1 MQRFFVEPYQ
11 IEEEEHRIHIN
22 GTDVNHIKN
31 VLRMKCGEDVWISD
45 GGNKEY
51 HCQIEELGE
60 DEVLLHILYAQE
72 PEYELSN
79 KIYLFQGL
87 PKADKMELIIQK
99 AVELGAAGVI
109 PVATRNAVVKLDA
122 KKAEAKIRRW
132 QAIAESAAK
141 QSKRS
146 YIPQVGPVMSL
157 KEAFSYIE
165 EQKFD
170 LSMIPYEL
178 EKGSA
183 EAIHQKW
190 KEICVDSLVNPK
202 TKWHYADVCRGIVA
216 DFDALPIDETLR
228 KPRVGIVGEI
238 LVKYMPLANNHLVE
252 LLEAEGAEAVVP
264 DLLDFF
270 NYSIYGR
277 DFRHKNLGTSWKDSV
292 VAKAGVEMLR
302 RLRAPALEAL
312 EKSRRFEAP
321 MPIEDVAKLAEPFL
335 AIGNQYG
342 EGWFLTGEMAELLTS
357 GTPNIVCIQPFAC
370 LPNHVVGKGVIK
382 ALRKSYPWANI
393 VAVDYDPGASEV
405 NQLNRIKLMLSSA
418 RRAMQGGAAQDAEA
432 LPIAR

>member
-1 MQRFFVEPYQ
+1 MEQTYPRFTPDMKKTHKILIPNMAPVQFRILAASMENHGYQVELLG
-11 IEEEEHRIHIN
+11 N
-22 GTDVNHIKN
+22 
-31 VLRMKCGEDVWISD
+31 CGERVA
-45 GGNKEY
+45 
-51 HCQIEELGE
+51 ELGLKYVHN
-60 DEVLLHILYAQE
+60 DTCYPALLVIGQFLDALDSGKYDLDHTA
-72 PEYELSN
+72 
-79 KIYLFQGL
+79 
-87 PKADKMELIIQK
+87 LIITQPGGGCRASNYIFLLRK
-99 AVELGAAGVI
+99 ALEKAGYGHI
-109 PVATRNAVVKLDA
+109 PVVSVNLNGMEKNEGFTLSKGLIMDAVHALV
-122 KKAEAKIRRW
+122 
-132 QAIAESAAK
+132 
-141 QSKRS
+141 
-146 YIPQVGPVMSL
+146 YG
-157 KEAFSYIE
+157 
-165 EQKFD
+165 D
-170 LSMIPYEL
+170 LFMRCLYHVRPYEL

-202 TKWHYADVCRGIVA
+202 TKWRYADVCRGIVA
-216 DFDALPIDETLR
+216 DFDALPIDETLH

-277 DFRHKNLGTSWKDSV
+277 DIRHKNLGTSWKDSV
-292 VAKAGVEMLR
+292 VVKAGVEMLR

-418 RRAMQGGAAQDAEA
+418 RRAMHSGAAQDAEA
-432 LPIAR
+432 LPMAR